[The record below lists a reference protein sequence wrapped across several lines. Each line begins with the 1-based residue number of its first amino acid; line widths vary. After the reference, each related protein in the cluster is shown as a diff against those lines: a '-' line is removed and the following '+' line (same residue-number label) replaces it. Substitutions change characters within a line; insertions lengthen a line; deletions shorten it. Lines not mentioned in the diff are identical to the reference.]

1 MEGVSVDDKH
11 KIVVAVDESEESMH
25 ALSWCLSNLVSHNST
40 TTLVLL
46 YVKPPPVIYSS
57 FDMAGIH
64 YFLALLDLLFSCLA
78 RIYSN
83 PRRKLFDCSAHIFGW
98 CDCCHG
104 KVWDRVGEL
113 SDETSRGRLQE
124 LQQKCKPSLFLL
136 YACLF
141 ASFPSCL
148 LNDGG
153 SVQVNVE
160 KVIGSG
166 EAQDVICD
174 TVEKLRPDTLVMGS
188 HGYGFLKR

>member
-1 MEGVSVDDKH
+1 MLNPVQLSTLPLTSQVS
-11 KIVVAVDESEESMH
+11 I
-25 ALSWCLSNLVSHNST
+25 T
-40 TTLVLL
+40 FLL
-46 YVKPPPVIYSS
+46 FYIS
-57 FDMAGIH
+57 
-64 YFLALLDLLFSCLA
+64 YFLGLA

-83 PRRKLFDCSAHIFGW
+83 PWRKLFDCRAHIFGW

-104 KVWDRVGEL
+104 KIWDRLGEL
-113 SDETSRGRLQE
+113 SDETSRSRVQE
-124 LQQKCKPSLFLL
+124 LQQKRKPSLFLL

-148 LNDGG
+148 LNDGS

-166 EAQDVICD
+166 DAQDVICD